1 MQKTAYE
8 MRISDW
14 SSDVCSSDLIR
25 GLQAG
30 VAAQVEGVVEAVE
43 RSFRYRPMLRVAIGD
58 DSNATLVLRF
68 FHFRAAQVAQF
79 APGARVRCYGTPRL
93 GQHGLEIVHPSYR
106 GVGTDEAGGLGDSLV
121 RKSTR

>member
-1 MQKTAYE
+1 
-8 MRISDW
+8 
-14 SSDVCSSDLIR
+14 
-25 GLQAG
+25 
-30 VAAQVEGVVEAVE
+30 
-43 RSFRYRPMLRVAIGD
+43 MLRVAIGD

-106 GVGTDEAGGLGDSLV
+106 VVGDDEAGALGDSLDPV
-121 RKSTR
+121 YPAIRSEEHTSELQSLMRISYAVFCLQHNNTTIN

>member
-1 MQKTAYE
+1 
-8 MRISDW
+8 
-14 SSDVCSSDLIR
+14 
-25 GLQAG
+25 
-30 VAAQVEGVVEAVE
+30 
-43 RSFRYRPMLRVAIGD
+43 MLRVAIGD

-106 GVGTDEAGGLGDSLV
+106 VVGDDEAGALGDSLDPV
-121 RKSTR
+121 YPAIEGIGPATRSEEHTSELKSLLRTSNAVFCLN